1 MKIKD
6 ATIQMNRPIRAAILG
21 FLLYLVFPITPTQAQ
36 QILDTY
42 IKEGLANNLVLQDK
56 SVYFSNVFF

>member
-21 FLLYLVFPITPTQAQ
+21 FLLYLVFLITPTQAQ
-36 QILDTY
+36 QVLDTY
-42 IKEGLANNLVLQDK
+42 IKEG
-56 SVYFSNVFF
+56 